1 MKKLAKS
8 KNEDIEDISYT
19 ILLGALS
26 LVALT
31 IIMGMDDFIDFLF
44 ARMTWYFMFFLFLY
58 PSVRMVINRRFQH
71 EYIIPFVIGLVITA
85 IYAIISSMTPKDIVS
100 LFLQAMVIVSV
111 FSVFFTGFKERVKR

>member
-1 MKKLAKS
+1 MKKMSKS
-8 KNEDIEDISYT
+8 QNEDVSYT
-19 ILLGALS
+19 ILLGSLA

-58 PSVRMVINRRFQH
+58 PSVRMIINRRFQH
-71 EYIIPFVIGLVITA
+71 EYIIPFTIGLITTT
-85 IYAIISSMTPKDIVS
+85 IYAILSNMTPKDIVS

-111 FSVFFTGFKERVKR
+111 FSAFFTGFKESVKR